1 MKRFFYKIVITFII
15 LIAIAPPMLSAQPR
29 EPQNVYRVMVKS
41 RYILENGKRTNQY
54 FALEQQ
60 IKDSLN
66 RLHTEVFY
74 DWETRYPHNYRWHYF
89 DGQTKYKTEFYENEK
104 LARIEEY
111 TYQKDS
117 LLSKLVVKTVKED
130 MVTFRVRVDYSYNS
144 VGKISQATGFN
155 EKGRRGFRA
164 KYTYD
169 AFGTE
174 IERKVKGNRSTPPD
188 SIQYLKR
195 SVSYDSLGRVNHE
208 RLVLE
213 KSKTSRSTQEK
224 TYTYDENGNLTEMV
238 LRDENGNQLT
248 RNEYFYR
255 KDNRIRMQNVY
266 NANNELI
273 DCLAWR
279 YEIYKTSDRRQ
290 RILE

>member
-1 MKRFFYKIVITFII
+1 
-15 LIAIAPPMLSAQPR
+15 
-29 EPQNVYRVMVKS
+29 MVKS

-54 FALEQQ
+54 FALAQQ
-60 IKDSLN
+60 IRDSLN

-74 DWETRYPHNYRWHYF
+74 DWETRYPNNYRWHYF
-89 DGQTKYKTEFYENEK
+89 DGQTKYKTEYFENEK

-111 TYQKDS
+111 TYIKDS
-117 LLSKLVVKTVKED
+117 LLSKLIVKSVKD
-130 MVTFRVRVDYSYNS
+130 DIIDFQVRVNYSYNPE
-144 VGKISQATGFN
+144 GKVIQATGFN

-174 IERKVKGNRSTPPD
+174 IERKVKGTRSTPPD
-188 SIQYLKR
+188 SILYLKR
-195 SVSYDSLGRVNHE
+195 SVTYDSLGRIFEEN
-208 RLVLE
+208 LVLE
-213 KSKTSRSTQEK
+213 KLKTGRTTQK
-224 TYTYDENGNLTEMV
+224 KSYAYDENGNLIELL
-238 LRDENGNQLT
+238 LRDEKGKQLI

-255 KDNRIRMQNVY
+255 KDNRIRMQNVF

-290 RILE
+290 RTLE